1 MEFISHLRDV
11 PRHDIYPNVV
21 MIIKQ
26 LGRNLLCRVEN
37 ETDSAFM
44 NITLFL
50 KRFLLIILFW
60 KIRVLI
66 EISYWSMK

>member
-1 MEFISHLRDV
+1 MHLIIYMEWWNLSLIYV
-11 PRHDIYPNVV
+11 MYHDMIYIYPNVV

-50 KRFLLIILFW
+50 D
-60 KIRVLI
+60 
-66 EISYWSMK
+66 S

>member
-1 MEFISHLRDV
+1 MEFISHLRDI
-11 PRHDIYPNVV
+11 PRHIWYIYIYPNVA

-37 ETDSAFM
+37 ETDSPFM

-50 KRFLLIILFW
+50 D
-60 KIRVLI
+60 
-66 EISYWSMK
+66 S

>member
-50 KRFLLIILFW
+50 D
-60 KIRVLI
+60 
-66 EISYWSMK
+66 S